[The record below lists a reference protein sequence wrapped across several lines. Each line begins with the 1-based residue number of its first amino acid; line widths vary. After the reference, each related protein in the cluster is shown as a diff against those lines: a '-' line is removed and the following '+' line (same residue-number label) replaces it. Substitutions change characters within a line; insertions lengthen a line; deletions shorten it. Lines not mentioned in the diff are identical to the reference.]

1 MCNQVITDSVGIIS
15 NTNYP
20 TYDSTQTCNAQVKAK
35 GGLILKAFII
45 DLAIE

>member
-1 MCNQVITDSVGIIS
+1 MCNQVITESVGIIS

-20 TYDSTQTCNAQVKAK
+20 TYDPSQTCNTQVKAR